1 MKIIK
6 NWYLP
11 KDDIHFEKYLLQNSN
26 YQSVQ
31 RLESLKFVDSFGTA
45 IDIGSC
51 VGFWAKDL
59 CKIFNQV
66 ICFEPYKPSADCLE
80 KNLNYFKNYN
90 LYRTALSKN
99 SGTSRLFFNKESI
112 GGNTLE
118 QDGANFKNFIDV
130 PIRTLDSYNFKNINY
145 IKMDIQF
152 HELDA
157 LIGGTKTLIDNDPV
171 LCIECAQ
178 RNQKEINYTNEIIKF
193 VKDLKYSIVG
203 HHIKEIFFKKI

>member
-26 YQSVQ
+26 YQSVH
-31 RLESLKFVDSFGTA
+31 RLESLKFVYSFGTA

>member
-1 MKIIK
+1 MKLVK

-11 KDDIHFEKYLLQNSN
+11 EEDTHFEKYLSQDKN
-26 YQSVQ
+26 YQFVQ
-31 RLESLKFVDSFGTA
+31 RLNSLKFLNSFKLA
-45 IDIGSC
+45 IDIGAC

-59 CKIFNQV
+59 CKIFSKV

-90 LYRTALSKN
+90 LYRIGLSKN

-112 GGNTLE
+112 GANTLA
-118 QDGANFKNFIDV
+118 QDGANFKNFIDI
-130 PIRTLDSYNFKNINY
+130 PIRTLDNYNFKNVNY

-157 LIGGTKTLIDNDPV
+157 LIGGTKTLKNNDPV
-171 LCIECAQ
+171 LCIECAR

-193 VKDLKYSIVG
+193 LKDLKYSIVG

>member
-1 MKIIK
+1 MKFIN

-11 KDDIHFEKYLLQNSN
+11 EEDTHFEKYFLQNQN
-26 YQSVQ
+26 YQFTQ
-31 RLESLKFVDSFGTA
+31 RLNSLKFVNSFKLA
-45 IDIGSC
+45 IDIGAC

-59 CKIFNQV
+59 CKIFSKV

-90 LYRTALSKN
+90 LYRIGLSKN

-112 GGNTLE
+112 GGNTLV
-118 QDGANFKNFIDV
+118 QDGANFKNFIDI
-130 PIRTLDSYNFKNINY
+130 PIRTLDNYNFKNVNY

-157 LIGGTKTLIDNDPV
+157 LIGGTKTLKNNDPV
-171 LCIECAQ
+171 LCIECAR

-193 VKDLKYSIVG
+193 LKDLKYSIVG

>member
-1 MKIIK
+1 MKFIN

-11 KDDIHFEKYLLQNSN
+11 EEDTHFEKYLSQSKN
-26 YQSVQ
+26 YQFVQ
-31 RLESLKFVDSFGTA
+31 RLNSLKFVNSFKLA
-45 IDIGSC
+45 IDIGAC

-59 CKIFNQV
+59 CKIFSKV

-90 LYRTALSKN
+90 LYRVALSKN
-99 SGTSRLFFNKESI
+99 SVTSRLFFNKESV

-118 QDGANFKNFIDV
+118 QDGANFKNFIDI
-130 PIRTLDSYNFKNINY
+130 PIKTLDNYNFKNVNY

-178 RNQKEINYTNEIIKF
+178 RNQKEINYTDEIIKF
-193 VKDLKYSIVG
+193 LKDLKYSIVG

>member
-1 MKIIK
+1 MKFIN

-11 KDDIHFEKYLLQNSN
+11 EEDTHFEKYLSQSKN
-26 YQSVQ
+26 YQFVQ
-31 RLESLKFVDSFGTA
+31 RLNSLKFVNSFKLA
-45 IDIGSC
+45 IDIGAC

-59 CKIFNQV
+59 CKIFSKV

-90 LYRTALSKN
+90 LYRVALSKN
-99 SGTSRLFFNKESI
+99 SGTSRLFFNKESV

-118 QDGANFKNFIDV
+118 QDGANFKNFIDI
-130 PIRTLDSYNFKNINY
+130 PIKTLDNYNFKNVNY

-178 RNQKEINYTNEIIKF
+178 RNQKEINYTDEIIKF
-193 VKDLKYSIVG
+193 LKDLKYSIVG

>member
-1 MKIIK
+1 MKFIN

-11 KDDIHFEKYLLQNSN
+11 EEDTHFEKYLSQNKN
-26 YQSVQ
+26 YQFVQ
-31 RLESLKFVDSFGTA
+31 RLNSLKFVNSFKLA
-45 IDIGSC
+45 IDIGAC

-59 CKIFNQV
+59 CKIFSKV

-90 LYRTALSKN
+90 LYRIALSKN
-99 SGTSRLFFNKESI
+99 SGTSRLFFNKESV
-112 GGNTLE
+112 GGNTLG
-118 QDGANFKNFIDV
+118 QDGTNFKNFIDI
-130 PIRTLDSYNFKNINY
+130 PIKTLDNYNFKNVNY

-178 RNQKEINYTNEIIKF
+178 RNQKEINYTDEIIKF
-193 VKDLKYSIVG
+193 LKDLKYSIVG